1 MKSSFNFHFEFENN
15 FLKVNHTLA
24 DWETL
29 EEWEVM
35 AIPQFEFKDANIFLE
50 CTQ

>member
-1 MKSSFNFHFEFENN
+1 M
-15 FLKVNHTLA
+15 NHTLA

-35 AIPQFEFKDANIFLE
+35 AIAQIEFEDTNIFLE